1 MNNPNNNNLM
11 NLIKENEYLKK
22 EIQKLTSNN
31 NSYTINSNTNTNISN
46 TNSNIS
52 NSNNIVGKDILSYN
66 SYNNNLRSNII
77 NYKSY
82 DLKPKNKKKNIQY
95 DYDNNETFSNVGS
108 KIISDFNYTIKQKK
122 PLSPL
127 EYKPPQTKSSSRT
140 YDSSINSKLIE
151 ITNKR
156 LKIFDE
162 MQKRNEMEAKK
173 MIEAIKKKKGNYS
186 LSQLK
191 LENGNYFDN

>member
-1 MNNPNNNNLM
+1 M
-11 NLIKENEYLKK
+11 K
-22 EIQKLTSNN
+22 QK
-31 NSYTINSNTNTNISN
+31 I
-46 TNSNIS
+46 
-52 NSNNIVGKDILSYN
+52 
-66 SYNNNLRSNII
+66 
-77 NYKSY
+77 
-82 DLKPKNKKKNIQY
+82 KKKNIQI
-95 DYDNNETFSNVGS
+95 DFDNNETFSNVGR
-108 KIISDFNYTIKQKK
+108 KIISDFNYSIKHKK

-127 EYKPPQTKSSSRT
+127 EYKPPQIKNTSRT

-151 ITNKR
+151 LTNKR

-162 MQKRNEMEAKK
+162 MQKKNEMEAKK